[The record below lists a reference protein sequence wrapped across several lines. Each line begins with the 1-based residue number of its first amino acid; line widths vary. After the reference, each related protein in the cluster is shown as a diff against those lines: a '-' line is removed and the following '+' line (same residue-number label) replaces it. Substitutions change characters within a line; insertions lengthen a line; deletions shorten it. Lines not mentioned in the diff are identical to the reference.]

1 MLSAVWQRCPV
12 IGRAVLA
19 GVALATIGTTPWA
32 LLASSNLKHGS
43 AVPWAVPPTAL
54 YLWLFW
60 RYARGDGW
68 PASTSQ
74 ARRAN
79 LRELRLSD
87 DMWAASLVAGGLGL
101 VTLVLLFAVV
111 NRLVRLP
118 QQQSPDLSQ
127 IPLVTVASLVLM
139 SAAVA
144 GIVEEVSFR
153 GYMQRPIERR
163 HGPVVAILVTGL
175 VFGFMHFTHPE
186 VTLLLIPYYL
196 TVAAIYG
203 GLAYL
208 TNSILPGLLLH
219 AGGNVLAFID
229 LVARGRGEWQASAS
243 PAPLV
248 WEAGPDAS
256 FWFSCVAVLV
266 AAAATVWAYSA
277 LARVSARPQGE
288 GAARRG

>member
-1 MLSAVWQRCPV
+1 MLSAVWLRCPV
-12 IGRAVLA
+12 ILRAVLA

-32 LLASSNLKHGS
+32 LLVSANLKHGA

-68 PASTSQ
+68 PASTRE

-79 LRELRLSD
+79 LRDLQLSD
-87 DMWAASLVAGGLGL
+87 DVWAASLVAGVLGL
-101 VTLVLLFAVV
+101 VTLVLLLGVV

-118 QQQSPDLSQ
+118 QQASPDLSQ
-127 IPLVTVASLVLM
+127 IPLATAAALVLT

-163 HGPVVAILVTGL
+163 HGPLVAILVTGL
-175 VFGFMHFTHPE
+175 AFGFMHFTHPE
-186 VTLLLIPYYL
+186 VTLRLVPYYL
-196 TVAAIYG
+196 AVAAVYG

-208 TNSILPGLLLH
+208 TNSVLPGLVLH
-219 AGGNVLAFID
+219 AGGNVMSFIE

-243 PAPLV
+243 PTPLV
-248 WEAGPDAS
+248 WETGPDAS
-256 FWFSCVAVLV
+256 FWVSCVAVLV
-266 AAAATVWAYSA
+266 AAAATAWAYSA
-277 LARVSARPQGE
+277 LARAASAPR
-288 GAARRG
+288 AIRASAH

>member
-1 MLSAVWQRCPV
+1 MPSAVWKRCPV
-12 IGRAVLA
+12 MLRAVLT
-19 GVALATIGTTPWA
+19 GLALATIGTTPWA
-32 LLASSNLKHGS
+32 FLASANLKHGS
-43 AVPWAVPPTAL
+43 AVPWAAPPTVL

-68 PASTSQ
+68 PASTRP

-79 LRELRLSD
+79 LRDLRLAD
-87 DMWAASLVAGGLGL
+87 DVWAAALVAGGLGL
-101 VTLVLLFAVV
+101 VTLVLLFGAV

-175 VFGFMHFTHPE
+175 AFGFMHFTHPE
-186 VTLLLIPYYL
+186 VTLRLIPYYL
-196 TVAAIYG
+196 AVAAIYG

-208 TNSILPGLLLH
+208 TNSILPGLVLH
-219 AGGNVLAFID
+219 AGGNVLSFID
-229 LVARGRGEWQASAS
+229 LVARGRGEWQTSAS
-243 PAPLV
+243 PAPLL
-248 WEAGPDAS
+248 WDTGPDAS
-256 FWFSCVAVLV
+256 FWAASAAGLV

-277 LARVSARPQGE
+277 LARMPTRPGPS
-288 GAARRG
+288 

>member
-1 MLSAVWQRCPV
+1 MLSAVWLRCPV
-12 IGRAVLA
+12 MLRAVLA
-19 GVALATIGTTPWA
+19 GVALATVGTTPWA
-32 LLASSNLKHGS
+32 LLVSANLKHGS

-68 PASTSQ
+68 PASTQ
-74 ARRAN
+74 KARRAN
-79 LRELRLSD
+79 LRDLHLSD
-87 DMWAASLVAGGLGL
+87 DVWAASLVAGVLGL
-101 VTLVLLFAVV
+101 VSLVLLFSVV

-118 QQQSPDLSQ
+118 EQQSPDLSQ
-127 IPLVTVASLVLM
+127 IPLLTVASLVLM

-175 VFGFMHFTHPE
+175 VFGFMHFSHPE
-186 VTLLLIPYYL
+186 VTLMLIPYYL
-196 TVAAIYG
+196 AVAAIYG

-208 TNSILPGLLLH
+208 TNSVLPGLVLH
-219 AGGNVLAFID
+219 AGGNVLSFID
-229 LVARGRGEWQASAS
+229 LVVRGRGEWQASAS

-248 WEAGPDAS
+248 WETGPDAS
-256 FWFSCVAVLV
+256 FWVSCGAAL
-266 AAAATVWAYSA
+266 ALAAATAWAYSA
-277 LARVSARPQGE
+277 LARAASSPRGE
-288 GAARRG
+288 SR